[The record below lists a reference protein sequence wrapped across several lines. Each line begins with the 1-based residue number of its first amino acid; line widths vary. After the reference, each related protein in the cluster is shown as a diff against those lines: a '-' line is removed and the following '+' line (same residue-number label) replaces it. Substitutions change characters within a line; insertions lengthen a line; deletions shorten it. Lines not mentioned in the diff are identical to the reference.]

1 MHFVENVDCRF
12 KDLSVDVDFVQIFV
26 VDCR

>member
-12 KDLSVDVDFVQIFV
+12 KDLFVAVDFVQVLV
-26 VDCR
+26 VDLR